1 MKIISG
7 DAIER
12 FLNLISLRKLR
23 NIQMMNATFVELPAF
38 EKYREN
44 YINDDSY
51 KEFQQLL
58 IENPSAGDVIENTGG
73 LRKIRFADK
82 RRQKGK
88 RGGIRIIYYWWDSHS
103 QFWLFTLYDKNEAS
117 DLTVQQKKILKG
129 MLEAELRERTSNERT

>member
-51 KEFQQLL
+51 KEFQQL
-58 IENPSAGDVIENTGG
+58 
-73 LRKIRFADK
+73 
-82 RRQKGK
+82 
-88 RGGIRIIYYWWDSHS
+88 
-103 QFWLFTLYDKNEAS
+103 
-117 DLTVQQKKILKG
+117 
-129 MLEAELRERTSNERT
+129 